1 MISLININLKRD
13 GAAILDKVYVKAE
26 KMTRDKKKK
35 GNSTMIKGSLY
46 QEDIILNIYKPNNRA
61 SKYMIQTLM

>member
-1 MISLININLKRD
+1 MPLRETHFKYEDTNLLTLNGWRMISLVNINLKRA

-35 GNSTMIKGSLY
+35 KVIP
-46 QEDIILNIYKPNNRA
+46 Q
-61 SKYMIQTLM
+61 

>member
-1 MISLININLKRD
+1 MKTQIRLILNGWRMISLVNINLKRD

-35 GNSTMIKGSLY
+35 KVIP
-46 QEDIILNIYKPNNRA
+46 Q
-61 SKYMIQTLM
+61 